1 MIKIFYTVI
10 IIYNLLFLI
19 TVYQFIFLVLLD
31 FILNLNSKSK
41 FNFIINNPKAVS
53 ILLIYKIKKT
63 IITKKK
69 RLTCSYYKPLFH
81 FSYGNS
87 RFKINNCIEVTSLI
101 TNYLKY
107 EWKINIVNYI
117 LKEIINNI

>member
-53 ILLIYKIKKT
+53 ILLIYKIKKQLSQ
-63 IITKKK
+63 KK
-69 RLTCSYYKPLFH
+69 RDL
-81 FSYGNS
+81 
-87 RFKINNCIEVTSLI
+87 RVA
-101 TNYLKY
+101 
-107 EWKINIVNYI
+107 
-117 LKEIINNI
+117 IINLYFIFHTVTADLKLIIALK